1 MTRVTTEP
9 AREQATDSVPADGLP
24 QPQRNQSM
32 LVILLGIALSVLDSS
47 IMNLA
52 CPTSASSST

>member
-1 MTRVTTEP
+1 MLPVMTEP
-9 AREQATDSVPADGLP
+9 ARAPAAAPVPADGLP